1 MDYAPKFVVNY
12 FDTESKQTNKE
23 IPFDSLRHDSKT
35 SFIFILQDE
44 IRQCMSEIEVSI
56 NLSMSGMSF
65 QPTNTSLNNNN
76 VPVIPSKMPKAPQ
89 QQKTDGYPPASTT
102 PTDIME
108 ISDFHICV

>member
-1 MDYAPKFVVNY
+1 
-12 FDTESKQTNKE
+12 
-23 IPFDSLRHDSKT
+23 
-35 SFIFILQDE
+35 
-44 IRQCMSEIEVSI
+44 
-56 NLSMSGMSF
+56 MSGMSF

-108 ISDFHICV
+108 ICV

>member
-1 MDYAPKFVVNY
+1 M
-12 FDTESKQTNKE
+12 
-23 IPFDSLRHDSKT
+23 ISKT